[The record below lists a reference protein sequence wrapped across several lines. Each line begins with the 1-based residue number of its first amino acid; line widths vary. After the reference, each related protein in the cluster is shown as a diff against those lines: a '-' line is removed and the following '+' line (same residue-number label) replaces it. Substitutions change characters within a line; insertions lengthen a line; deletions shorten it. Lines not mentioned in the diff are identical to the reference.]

1 MTGYA
6 GENIMA
12 PILINRRDILSLKYR
27 NNVEAHVHEKWVEV
41 CVFNTSYDYGSDLY
55 TYNKKIVKYALKNIR
70 LYKY

>member
-27 NNVEAHVHEKWVEV
+27 NNVEKHVHEKWVEV
-41 CVFNTSYDYGSDLY
+41 CVFITTYDYGSDLY
-55 TYNKKIVKYALKNIR
+55 TIKNREICS
-70 LYKY
+70 